1 MKLELQFKTPK
12 QEQEFENVDPRIKAL
27 TFYVTY
33 YFNVVLKVV
42 PVITSVWR
50 TEEEQKQFLKEGKTT
65 ATMSPHQFGRAV
77 DIRLNDV
84 PRDTIPLLVATINQ
98 KWARNDGKVTAL
110 MHGIGQGIHIHLQCP
125 AEGKC

>member
-65 ATMSPHQFGRAV
+65 APLSPHQFGRAV

-98 KWARNDGKVTAL
+98 KWSRNDGKVTAL
-110 MHGIGQGIHIHLQCP
+110 MHGIGSGIHIHLQTP